1 MLDDQEELGGEDAL
15 AARIEATARLQK
27 LGYENPPGRKK
38 PKGAPGGAGSA
49 TGPGTL
55 RLLLQLK
62 TVAGTSREITADNVH
77 HSALGAPA
85 LARPAPAPAPT
96 LRDAIRCACARRS
109 RP

>member
-77 HSALGAPA
+77 QRAWCRTSP
-85 LARPAPAPAPT
+85 PYYQV
-96 LRDAIRCACARRS
+96 
-109 RP
+109 